1 MYRCL
6 PRALATVGR
15 VACSHR
21 SGRAL
26 STDARPKLRL
36 LQSTSNDACFNLAT
50 EEYIFRQ
57 MQPDSHVLFLWR
69 NGPTVVL
76 GKHQNAWAECD
87 TKAMER
93 DGVQLV
99 RRDLGAPRTRSQ

>member
-1 MYRCL
+1 MLCL
-6 PRALATVGR
+6 PRLRRSSRLA
-15 VACSHR
+15 S
-21 SGRAL
+21 RAVQCVQ
-26 STDARPKLRL
+26 SYATDARPKLRL

-57 MQPDSHVLFLWR
+57 MEADSHVLFIWR

-87 TKAMER
+87 VKAMER

-99 RRDLGAPRTRSQ
+99 SSRQPAGRTD